1 MLSYMRCLK
10 SAGSDSGQCRPQARA
25 YLECRM
31 DNGLMTRDDFQNL
44 GLGDVPSSDANG
56 KLPPTAEALNQH
68 HPSGMEKG
76 APPTGVSPAPPKQ
89 ADRI

>member
-1 MLSYMRCLK
+1 
-10 SAGSDSGQCRPQARA
+10 
-25 YLECRM
+25 
-31 DNGLMTRDDFQNL
+31 
-44 GLGDVPSSDANG
+44 
-56 KLPPTAEALNQH
+56 LPPTAEALNQH